1 MFEAVELHKKIPK
14 KVYDEEV
21 QSLRTDLLRC
31 QYALRDTNV
40 SVIVIIS
47 GVEGAGKSEVVN
59 RFNEWL
65 DARWIR
71 NYAFWDETDEE
82 RMRPHQW
89 RFWRSMPARGTTAV
103 MFGSWYTEPIIKH
116 ALGEWDESRL
126 DVEMQH
132 IEQLERMLTD
142 DGAVMVKLWFHL
154 SKDAQ
159 KTRIKDEDKHR
170 VTKLAKR
177 FSKSYKAFAAT
188 SARAIRLT
196 DTGNAPWNLIDAE
209 DARYRDLKAGKVLLQ
224 YLQDALA
231 RSDEGKKQASPE
243 PKPATYEGRQT
254 VLETVDV
261 NHRIS
266 DKDYRKQL
274 RKNQDEL
281 NRLCWKAHN
290 ARRSLV
296 AVFEGWDAGG
306 KGGAI
311 RRVTSALDA
320 RLYSV
325 ISVAA
330 PTDEER
336 ARHYLWRFWRHL
348 PRDGYVTIYDRS
360 WYGRVLVERVEGF
373 ANHDEWMRSYQ
384 EINDFEEHL
393 HRHGTIVAK
402 FWVHIT
408 QDEQLRRF
416 KEREVTPWKQHKIT
430 DEDWRNREKWDAYAQ
445 AVTDMV
451 AKTSTSFAPWTL
463 VPGNDKKTAR
473 VTIVRTLVD
482 TLKQALE
489 D

>member
-1 MFEAVELHKKIPK
+1 MFEAVELHKKIGK
-14 KVYDEEV
+14 KTFDTEV
-21 QSLRTDLLRC
+21 QDLRTELLKC
-31 QYALRDTNV
+31 QYALRQTNV

-89 RFWRSMPARGTTAV
+89 RFWRSMPAHGTTAV
-103 MFGSWYTEPIIKH
+103 MFGSWYTQPIIRH
-116 ALGEWDESRL
+116 ALGEWDESKL

-142 DGAVMVKLWFHL
+142 DGVQIVKLWFHL

-159 KTRIKDEDKHR
+159 KERIKAEDKHR
-170 VTKLAKR
+170 VTKLARR
-177 FSKSYKAFAAT
+177 FSKSYKAFAST

-196 DTGNAPWNLIDAE
+196 DTGNAPWYLIDAE
-209 DARYRDLKAGKVLLQ
+209 DARYRDLKAGKILLQ
-224 YLQDALA
+224 NLQEALA
-231 RSDEGKKQASPE
+231 RASNRQKPQKEVRTAAPVSGK
-243 PKPATYEGRQT
+243 T
-254 VLETVDV
+254 VLDSVDV
-261 NHRIS
+261 ERHLS

-274 RKNQDEL
+274 RKSQDAL

-290 ARRSLV
+290 QRRSVV
-296 AVFEGWDAGG
+296 AVIEGWDAGG

-311 RRVTSALDA
+311 RRITSSLDA

-325 ISVAA
+325 ISIAA

-336 ARHYLWRFWRHL
+336 AHHYLWRFWRHL

-373 ANHDEWMRSYQ
+373 ADHEAWMRSYQ

-393 HRHGTIVAK
+393 HHHGTILAK
-402 FWVHIT
+402 FWIHIT

-416 KEREVTPWKQHKIT
+416 KEREVIPWKQHKIT

-451 AKTSTSFAPWTL
+451 ARTSTSFAPWTL
-463 VPGNDKKTAR
+463 VPGNDKKVSR
-473 VTIVRTLVD
+473 VTIVQTLVD
-482 TLKQALE
+482 TLKQAL